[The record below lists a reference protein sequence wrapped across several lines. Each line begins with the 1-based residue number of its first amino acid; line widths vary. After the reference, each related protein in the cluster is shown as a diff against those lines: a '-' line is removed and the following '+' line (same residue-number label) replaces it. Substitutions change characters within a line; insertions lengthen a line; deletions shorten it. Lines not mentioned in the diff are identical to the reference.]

1 MDGTDGLERIVQ
13 RALRVRRHSGIVGRS
28 VGRSLARFSSISRV
42 SAARSLSRARVPS
55 SSSSGDRARSSIGGR
70 GGLVENRLFSVCS
83 TCINYPL
90 YMHIDRS
97 HLKRSDEKDE
107 KDDAWVGV
115 VSASVA
121 HANDDGKDDAR
132 CDDDDDERDD
142 DEKDDEE
149 EEERFRDFTASGDD
163 DDEGDDESDAR
174 ADEKA

>member
-1 MDGTDGLERIVQ
+1 MDWNGLCRERFVFD
-13 RALRVRRHSGIVGRS
+13 VTPVSSVGRS

-42 SAARSLSRARVPS
+42 SSARSLSRARVPS

-70 GGLVENRLFSVCS
+70 GGLVENRLFSVYS
-83 TCINYPL
+83 TCINYSL
-90 YMHIDRS
+90 YMYIDLS
-97 HLKRSDEKDE
+97 HLKRIDEKDE
-107 KDDAWVGV
+107 KDAWVGV

-149 EEERFRDFTASGDD
+149 E
-163 DDEGDDESDAR
+163 
-174 ADEKA
+174 

>member
-1 MDGTDGLERIVQ
+1 
-13 RALRVRRHSGIVGRS
+13 
-28 VGRSLARFSSISRV
+28 
-42 SAARSLSRARVPS
+42 
-55 SSSSGDRARSSIGGR
+55 
-70 GGLVENRLFSVCS
+70 
-83 TCINYPL
+83 
-90 YMHIDRS
+90 MHIDPS

-132 CDDDDDERDD
+132 CDDDD
-142 DEKDDEE
+142 EKDDDD

-163 DDEGDDESDAR
+163 DDDEGDDEDDAR

>member
-1 MDGTDGLERIVQ
+1 MFDVTPV
-13 RALRVRRHSGIVGRS
+13 SSVGRS

-42 SAARSLSRARVPS
+42 SSARSLSRARVPS

-70 GGLVENRLFSVCS
+70 GGLVENRLFSVYS
-83 TCINYPL
+83 TCINYSL

-107 KDDAWVGV
+107 KDAWVGVV

-149 EEERFRDFTASGDD
+149 EEQRFRDFTASGDD
-163 DDEGDDESDAR
+163 DDDEGDDEDDAR